1 LLGIDT
7 NLLIRF
13 VTNDD
18 VRQAKK
24 VKQIFNEAEQNNK
37 SFFVSLAVTLEF
49 FWVLESGY
57 DLSQDDVLIA
67 LESML
72 GLSILEFE
80 RENELM
86 TLLNIGKK
94 GDLSDQ
100 LIGIIGQSEGC
111 FTTLT
116 FDKKASRLEQFTL
129 LK

>member
-1 LLGIDT
+1 MLGIDT